1 MDYFWFEEM
10 GLINFTIEK
19 EVKEKEEV
27 TAPSEATSS
36 KLKG

>member
-10 GLINFTIEK
+10 GLINKTTEK
-19 EVKEKEEV
+19 EAKEKEEA